1 MGTINPDTIKFKPLY
16 DEVQIRK
23 RVAEIGAQMTKDLN
37 GELVVVVAV
46 LKGAFIFAADL
57 IREIKAPVIV
67 DFIGCASYIGT
78 KSTGTVRIT
87 HDLSTD
93 IAGKNVI
100 LIEDIVDTGRT
111 LDYLL
116 RILGERRPKSLRLC
130 TLLNKPE
137 AREVQVKVDYTGFSI
152 ANEFV
157 IGYGLDLD
165 QRYRELP
172 FIAQVQAT

>member
-1 MGTINPDTIKFKPLY
+1 MGSINPDTIKYKPLY
-16 DEVQIRK
+16 NEEQIRT
-23 RVAEIGAQMTKDLN
+23 RVVEIGAQMTKDLN

-57 IREIKAPVIV
+57 VREIKSPVIV
-67 DFIGCASYIGT
+67 DFIGCASYSGT

-87 HDLSTD
+87 HDLATD

-100 LIEDIVDTGRT
+100 LIEDIIDTGRT

-116 RILGERRPKSLRLC
+116 RILGERKPKTLRLC

-137 AREVQVKVDYTGFSI
+137 AREVQVKVDYQGFSI

-165 QRYRELP
+165 QRYRELQ
-172 FIAQVQAT
+172 FIAQVQTP